1 MKVRTPRTIDCY
13 SMIFA
18 VWNVPDPLLRVQ
30 FILDDGVI
38 LTAYGVPVG
47 NLEEKLK
54 FPSAVTVISS
64 PPFFIRT
71 LPLAPFLEQTH
82 LKYTQTKC

>member
-1 MKVRTPRTIDCY
+1 
-13 SMIFA
+13 
-18 VWNVPDPLLRVQ
+18 
-30 FILDDGVI
+30 LDEGVI

-64 PPFFIRT
+64 PPFFIKT
-71 LPLAPFLEQTH
+71 LPPGTIPRTDPPKIYSDEVLNNRNKEKNSKGFRDRFGREQK
-82 LKYTQTKC
+82 LNERSRIRE